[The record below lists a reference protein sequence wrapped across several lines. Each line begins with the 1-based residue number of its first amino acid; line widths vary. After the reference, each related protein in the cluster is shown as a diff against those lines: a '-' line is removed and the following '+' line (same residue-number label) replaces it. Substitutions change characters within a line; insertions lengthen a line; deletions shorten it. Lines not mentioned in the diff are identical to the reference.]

1 MKRKKLFTLV
11 LMLAFLLGAVGQSAC
26 ASIYHAI
33 DNDALES
40 SGYWNVN
47 YNNYYSYITGNS
59 LWNGDARFRKSN
71 GHQTYEYRHNSI
83 TLGHHPTAEIR
94 AYLNHNDFS
103 DPYAEYQIKTNYV
116 ESARIGYINQDR
128 AAAGWNIAK
137 DRNGNSKI
145 VINQPGTTIA
155 YGVRVLSSGWGS
167 DYGTG
172 ADAVSVKYWKE
183 GEVVS

>member
-11 LMLAFLLGAVGQSAC
+11 LMLAFLLGAVGQNAC

-47 YNNYYSYITGNS
+47 YNNYYSYITGSS

-83 TLGHHPTAEIR
+83 TLGRRPTAEVR
-94 AYLNHNDFS
+94 AYLNHNDFT
-103 DPYAEYQIKTNYV
+103 DDNAKYLIKTNYV
-116 ESARIGYINQDR
+116 ESATIGYIDQKY

-137 DRNGNSKI
+137 DRNNKSKI
-145 VINQPGTTIA
+145 VIDQPGTIIA
-155 YGVRVLSSGWGS
+155 YGVRVQSSGKGS